1 MWAVA
6 YSVLMCCDKIAHF
19 RTVCSGDALYQPVII
34 IFASAAVAVDS
45 SYMTASSS
53 ASWSRFSPPSNF
65 VNEHCR
71 QCGTWSRYG
80 PWPVWKQFI
89 RDHVWRGRRQPGCRI
104 VGSVTIVR
112 LRTEADT
119 MVYVGNLTLVMCRW
133 SGLCVSVFP
142 NVPSAPGQPC
152 TGEDRTLYCMSF
164 KTCYFIFLV

>member
-1 MWAVA
+1 MCWCAVKKLLIH
-6 YSVLMCCDKIAHF
+6 VLYAPLMHCISRWLLF
-19 RTVCSGDALYQPVII
+19 REGCSRCRFQLY
-34 IFASAAVAVDS
+34 DW
-45 SYMTASSS
+45 SSS
-53 ASWSRFSPPSNF
+53 APWSRFSPPLNF
-65 VNEHCR
+65 VNDHCR

-119 MVYVGNLTLVMCRW
+119 MVYIGNLTLVMCRW

-152 TGEDRTLYCMSF
+152 TGEDRTLYCMFF